1 MDMMPTFEIQAEAL
15 FIVWLCARH
24 LMQCHK
30 LVAKFVGNMSIDGG
44 ALRRLRRK
52 RRLIINHLMDL
63 QRVQRQIASGGRR
76 WMLPRIRKLWFEQEV
91 MQVIGVQITFLSY
104 EQGAVS
110 CSLWLVDFW

>member
-1 MDMMPTFEIQAEAL
+1 MPTFEIQAEAL
-15 FIVWLCARH
+15 FIVWLCGRH

-30 LVAKFVGNMSIDGG
+30 FVAKFVGNMRVDGG

-91 MQVIGVQITFLSY
+91 MQVLNVHITFQSY

-110 CSLWLVDFW
+110 SSQWLVDCW